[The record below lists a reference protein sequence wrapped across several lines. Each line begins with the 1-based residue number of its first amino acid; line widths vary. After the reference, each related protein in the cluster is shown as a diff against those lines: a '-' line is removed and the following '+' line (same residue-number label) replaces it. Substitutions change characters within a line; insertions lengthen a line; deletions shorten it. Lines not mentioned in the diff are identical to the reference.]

1 MTTAELTSEK
11 LLCDHCGEPC
21 VSRNIRLEKK
31 AFCCEGCKMV
41 YEILSQNDLCEYYK
55 LNEKPGVTQKIK
67 VRGDKFAFLD
77 DSSIEAK
84 LVSFKD
90 DQYVHVNFYLPQ
102 MHCSSCLYLLENLH
116 RLNPGIL
123 SGKVNFAR
131 KEVTIVFLVKQTS
144 LRQVAELLTRI
155 GYEPYISLNDL
166 KHKRPAINKQ
176 MVYQLGVAGFC
187 FGNIM
192 LMSFP
197 EYLGIDASEAGL
209 RNIFRW
215 VNFGLA
221 LPVLIYS
228 AIPFYES
235 SWKSLKHKFLNIDA
249 PIALAII
256 ITFTRSAWEVITGTG
271 GGYFDSMSG
280 IVFFML
286 AGRILQ
292 DKTYRQLSFDRDYT
306 SYFPVAVSVLKDE
319 KEIPTTLPSV
329 KPADTLLIHN
339 EELIPADGI
348 LTRGKAFIDY
358 SFVTGESNAVRK
370 EIGELVYAGGK
381 QTGGNIE
388 VLVVK
393 EVAQSYL
400 TSLWN
405 RDELKQDTVKPVS
418 FVHLL
423 SRWFT
428 YLVFA
433 IALVTAIYWFLHD
446 ASRVWTAVTAIFI
459 IACPCALL
467 LSNTLTNGNIL
478 KILSRNH
485 FFLRNAQTIENLAD
499 ATHIVFDKTG
509 TLTSTS
515 EQEIRYEGK
524 ALSDIQKRQIA
535 ALAASSSHPLS
546 KGLVNQFADG
556 SIIEI
561 QDYKETPGEGI
572 EAVVKHTRVKIGSY
586 KFVTGHVNSTLG
598 TIVFVSFGDDLYG
611 WFQFSN
617 HYRSAV
623 PGLIKELKK
632 NYRISILSGDNES
645 EKQNLQRLI
654 GTRSTLLFNQKPAD
668 KLEYIKHLQQRGEKV
683 MMIGDGLNDAGALKQ
698 SDIGIALS
706 EQNNNFTPASDA
718 IMEAKELSKL
728 TKFIRL
734 SKANRKIVLTSFIL
748 SIVYNIIGL
757 YFAVQ
762 GNLSPLI
769 AAILMPSSSLCI
781 FLVTFGS
788 SSWLAKSMK
797 L

>member
-433 IALVTAIYWFLHD
+433 IALVTAIYWYLHD

-459 IACPCALL
+459 IACPCDCVACLPFC
-467 LSNTLTNGNIL
+467 
-478 KILSRNH
+478 R
-485 FFLRNAQTIENLAD
+485 
-499 ATHIVFDKTG
+499 
-509 TLTSTS
+509 
-515 EQEIRYEGK
+515 
-524 ALSDIQKRQIA
+524 
-535 ALAASSSHPLS
+535 
-546 KGLVNQFADG
+546 
-556 SIIEI
+556 
-561 QDYKETPGEGI
+561 
-572 EAVVKHTRVKIGSY
+572 
-586 KFVTGHVNSTLG
+586 
-598 TIVFVSFGDDLYG
+598 
-611 WFQFSN
+611 
-617 HYRSAV
+617 
-623 PGLIKELKK
+623 
-632 NYRISILSGDNES
+632 
-645 EKQNLQRLI
+645 
-654 GTRSTLLFNQKPAD
+654 
-668 KLEYIKHLQQRGEKV
+668 
-683 MMIGDGLNDAGALKQ
+683 
-698 SDIGIALS
+698 
-706 EQNNNFTPASDA
+706 
-718 IMEAKELSKL
+718 
-728 TKFIRL
+728 
-734 SKANRKIVLTSFIL
+734 
-748 SIVYNIIGL
+748 
-757 YFAVQ
+757 
-762 GNLSPLI
+762 
-769 AAILMPSSSLCI
+769 
-781 FLVTFGS
+781 
-788 SSWLAKSMK
+788 
-797 L
+797 